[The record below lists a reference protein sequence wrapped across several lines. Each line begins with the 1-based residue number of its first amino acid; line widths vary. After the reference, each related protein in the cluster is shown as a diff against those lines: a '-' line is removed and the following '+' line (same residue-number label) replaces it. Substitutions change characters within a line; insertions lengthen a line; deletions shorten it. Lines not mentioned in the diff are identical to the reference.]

1 MKSRKTEAPSSVAN
15 YLRLLA
21 PHGPALGLFLVL
33 AFAATYPLWVHPSV
47 RIGGRGDA
55 LLNSYILDWVHFAL
69 FHQLADFFQSSVF
82 WPHADGLAYGEHLL
96 VPALLILPLRLFTSS
111 AVALHNFSVVQAF
124 FFSAAAAYALAHFY
138 FRSRSAATVAGL
150 VYGFAQYRLVQMG
163 HIQLAHAEFLPLAVL
178 GFEMLLRDPTR
189 GAATLLGASL
199 AAQALTSWYWAV
211 FCFWTL
217 GPFFAVRLWQS
228 RAELTRS
235 HLLHFL
241 IPCGVAV
248 MITLPVAA
256 PYMRLERNN
265 IFVRPAEAYEGLSAR
280 PGDFVAASPR
290 YWIAPSEK
298 DSDATPITERH
309 LFPGVVA
316 LVVVLL
322 GMTLI
327 FLPHKDSGA
336 ILGVEHFPKRLWFGL
351 IGVLF
356 AFSFGSSF
364 SLGDDSSFAI
374 PLPYLIIQKFF
385 PFASGV
391 RVTAR
396 WILPALLPAAML
408 AAYGAVRLVSLFE
421 RRSNGVMGKFIPM
434 IMILLLAA
442 DSLPR
447 PSQFMEVPGEP
458 PEFCEWLAKQPYP
471 TPIIELPILSDTDN
485 LYMLHATWHR
495 QPTMNGTNG
504 FFPPDHQKALR
515 EIGMFASPEVLTKLT
530 EAQVKYLIVHP
541 SMMKRALMAQT
552 PMGRLLDEAD
562 LKAEGGEFAV
572 NIFGQKCMARKMGDV
587 LVIEVKAR

>member
-1 MKSRKTEAPSSVAN
+1 MKASSHDPHASRLGP
-15 YLRLLA
+15 LRA
-21 PHGPALGLFLVL
+21 MIPHLPALALFLAL
-33 AFAATYPLWVHPSV
+33 AFVVTYPLWIHPSV

-69 FHQLADFFQSSVF
+69 FHQLGDFFQSSVF

-96 VPALLILPLRLFTSS
+96 VPALLILPLRIFTSS

-150 VYGFAQYRLVQMG
+150 VYGFAQYRLVQIG
-163 HIQLAHAEFLPLAVL
+163 HIQLAHAEFFPLAVL
-178 GFEMLLRDPTR
+178 GFEMLLRNPTR
-189 GAATLLGASL
+189 GAAALLGASL

-228 RAELTRS
+228 RDELTRS
-235 HLLHFL
+235 HLAHFL
-241 IPCGVAV
+241 VPCVLAV
-248 MITLPVAA
+248 MITLPVAV
-256 PYMRLERNN
+256 PYMQLERNN
-265 IFVRPAEAYEGLSAR
+265 IFVRPPEAYDGLSAR
-280 PGDFVAASPR
+280 PGDFVVASPR

-298 DSDATPITERH
+298 YSDATPVTERH

-316 LVVVLL
+316 LVVVLI
-322 GMTLI
+322 GMALI
-327 FLPHKDSGA
+327 FLPRKDSGA
-336 ILGVEHFPKRLWFGL
+336 TLGVEHFPKRLWFGL
-351 IGVLF
+351 FGVLF
-356 AFSFGSSF
+356 VFSFGSSF
-364 SLGDDSSFAI
+364 SLGEDSAFAI

-396 WILPALLPAAML
+396 WILPALLPVAML

-421 RRSNGVMGKFIPM
+421 RRSYRVIGKFIPM
-434 IMILLLAA
+434 IMVVLLAS

-447 PSQFMEVPGEP
+447 PSRFMEVPSEP
-458 PEFCEWLAKQPYP
+458 PEFCTWLAKQEYP
-471 TPIIELPILSDTDN
+471 TPIIELPILSDSDN

-515 EIGMFASPEVLTKLT
+515 EIGTFGSPDVLTKLA

-541 SMMKRALMAQT
+541 SMMKRELMAQT

-562 LKAEGGEFAV
+562 SKSAGGEFALNV
-572 NIFGQKCMARKMGDV
+572 FGQKCMARKMGDA
-587 LVIEVKAR
+587 LVIDAEAR